1 MSTLVSRSF
10 SRWLQSLLW
19 SLGTVAA
26 YALLAWGV
34 AGLRTDALMLW
45 PSAAVAVI
53 AVLARGPRIA
63 PAVFV
68 ASWLSNHYIVG
79 WGLDASTLIAAGDT
93 LGPLLGLWVLRRRRA
108 GWQGFQVVADAV
120 WFVSAMGL
128 LNAGVCALIGTIGA
142 SWFGFGQSPPSTA
155 LWLNW
160 WVTDLTSIVV
170 LAPPVDLIRRQWGKP
185 MRLAVSLENALLPAI
200 AVLGTLVVYTWPT
213 TESAIPAGLATLLLL
228 PLLWSAMRLPLQ
240 VSMAVT
246 ALVCVLVVT
255 ATLSQFGPLQNLQG
269 TGRSLAVQIVVL
281 SLAST
286 ILLAG
291 LLANERDLALKQ
303 LRAINAT
310 LEKKVNRRT
319 GALQISQATAQAQ
332 LRFQESLLNALPNPV
347 AFCDPQGRFTR
358 VNTAFNL
365 LVGLG
370 SPEIQGRTGPQILG
384 PTLGRAWEEMDGQ
397 LFSGSLQVSREA
409 PFLLHDHEPTIW
421 ILNKALVRDAVS
433 RQVVGVVTSM
443 QDITALKRLQQQLS
457 EDEQR
462 FRFLAEESPVPLVI
476 TRVSDAAL
484 LFSNKAADV
493 LFRGSYAEH
502 AGRSMRNLWVDA
514 AACDQLVDR
523 LQREGTVRGMEQQFR
538 RFDGSVVWLLLSVT
552 RGRYREDDALIFALK
567 DITEAKERETELRTL
582 AYTDVLTGIPNRRYF
597 LARAALELRKA
608 KRQGSP
614 LSVLALDIDR
624 FKQVNDRLGHQGG
637 DAVIRCFAQTC
648 MQQLRGEDVCGRL
661 GGDEFAILLP
671 ETNRAVAFDVAQR
684 LRLAIQEANCL
695 SASSG
700 AVATLTTSIGIAEHL
715 PLSGEIDIDELLD
728 HADQAL
734 YRAKQAGRNKVEI
747 WTGQNPEPV

>member
-10 SRWLQSLLW
+10 SRWLRSLLW
-19 SLGTVAA
+19 ALGTVAA

-34 AGLRTDALMLW
+34 SGLRTDAITLW

-63 PAVFV
+63 PAVFA

-93 LGPLLGLWVLRRRRA
+93 FGPLLGLWILRRRRA

-120 WFVSAMGL
+120 WFVSVMGL
-128 LNAGVCALIGTIGA
+128 LNAGVCALTGTLGA
-142 SWFGFGQSPPSTA
+142 SWFGFGQSPPLAA

-160 WVTDLTSIVV
+160 WVTDLASIVV
-170 LAPPVDLIRRQWGKP
+170 LVPPVELIRRQWGLP
-185 MRLAVSLENALLPAI
+185 MRLGVSLENAVLPAI

-213 TESAIPAGLATLLLL
+213 TESAVPAGLATLLLL

-255 ATLSQFGPLQNLQG
+255 AALSQFGPLQNLQG
-269 TGRSLAVQIVVL
+269 TGRILAVQIMVL

-291 LLANERDLALKQ
+291 LLASERDLALKQ

-310 LEKKVNRRT
+310 LEKTVSRRT
-319 GALQISQATAQAQ
+319 GALQISQATAHAQ

-384 PTLGRAWEEMDGQ
+384 PTLGRTWEEMDGQ

-409 PFLLHDHEPTIW
+409 PFLLHDHEPTVW
-421 ILNKALVRDAVS
+421 ILNKALVRDTVS

-493 LFRGSYAEH
+493 LFRGSYAQH

-514 AACDQLVDR
+514 AASDQIVDR
-523 LQREGTVRGMEQQFR
+523 LQREGTVRGMEQQIR
-538 RFDGSVVWLLLSVT
+538 RFDGSTVWLLLSVT

-582 AYTDVLTGIPNRRYF
+582 AFTDMLTGIPNRRHF

-608 KRQGSP
+608 KRQGTP

-637 DAVIRCFAQTC
+637 DAVIRCFAKTC

-671 ETNRAVAFDVAQR
+671 ETNRVVAFDVAQR
-684 LRLAIQEANCL
+684 LRLAIQGANCF

-728 HADQAL
+728 RADQAL